1 MICDFILMFSLRG
14 NSLTSLKPQ
23 IRPPSFSMGQFSTG
37 PDPIAS
43 VLHSTVCPCCFRHST
58 SAWLPAENHRFFAQ
72 GVRVDKKKHHGDVTC
87 HPRENSQLA
96 PWKIGSWKMIPFLW
110 GSAWFFRGYSLVLEE
125 IRWTLCIYYVYNMH
139 ILKLSLPYVKK
150 SNQTK
155 KTCSYT

>member
-1 MICDFILMFSLRG
+1 M
-14 NSLTSLKPQ
+14 
-23 IRPPSFSMGQFSTG
+23 
-37 PDPIAS
+37 
-43 VLHSTVCPCCFRHST
+43 
-58 SAWLPAENHRFFAQ
+58 
-72 GVRVDKKKHHGDVTC
+72 DKKKHHGDVTC

-125 IRWTLCIYYVYNMH
+125 IRWTLCIYYVYIMH

-155 KTCSYT
+155 NPAHTHNHSHFKSSLIGFSTLKNKIIYWIYWIRPPGRDFPNVTTQDDS